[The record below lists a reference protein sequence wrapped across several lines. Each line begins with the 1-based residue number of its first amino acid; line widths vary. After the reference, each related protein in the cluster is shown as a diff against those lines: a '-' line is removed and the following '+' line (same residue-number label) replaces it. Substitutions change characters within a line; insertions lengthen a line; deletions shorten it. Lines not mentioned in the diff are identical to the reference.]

1 MISEQLLTS
10 VIRAMNEELKKRE
23 QGREAK
29 KAAARRKFKEM
40 GRKWEE
46 NEQLVRALCQYGN
59 TADCVL
65 RNLRQ
70 RIRRTSSTR

>member
-46 NEQLVRALCQYGN
+46 NEQLVRTLC
-59 TADCVL
+59 
-65 RNLRQ
+65 
-70 RIRRTSSTR
+70 